1 MREMDG
7 VEMVFVSS
15 AAVSFVCLVAAVT
28 VLFFN

>member
-7 VEMVFVSS
+7 VEKAFAS

-28 VLFFN
+28 VLFFH